1 MTRRELGTAALPV
14 LAFLVPFAAYASN
27 ALAEPQFG
35 TLLPVPTVAV
45 GLLAG
50 ALAVG
55 HDRGLAVAVT
65 AAFCARLAPYAD
77 ATLVDGWR
85 TTLAGRVAAFGR
97 PGVLLSLFVLS
108 FVVGVAGYAAGG
120 LALWAVRRVRAG
132 DGGFGA

>member
-1 MTRRELGTAALPV
+1 MTRRELGYAALPV
-14 LAFLVPFAAYASN
+14 LAFAVPFAAYASN
-27 ALAEPQFG
+27 VLAEPRFG

-65 AAFCARLAPYAD
+65 AAFCARLAPYVD

-85 TTLAGRVAAFGR
+85 ASLVGRVAAFGR
-97 PGVLLSLFVLS
+97 PDALLSLWLLS
-108 FVVGVAGYAAGG
+108 VIVGVAGYAAGG
-120 LALWAVRRVRAG
+120 LARWAVRRARAG
-132 DGGFGA
+132 DAALGG